1 MTEPQA
7 NVTSIGKFRYHG
19 SGGDLFG
26 MVIVNAI
33 FTILTLGIYSFWARN
48 KVRQF
53 HYSHTELDGD
63 RFAYHGTGGELL
75 RGALVA
81 GAVSFVLALGLTL
94 AMDAVGSDN
103 VETGLDRAPLA
114 TGVVIVAFYVILIP
128 LVIYAVNASR
138 RYRLSRS
145 SWRGIRFSFH
155 GRFNDFGAL
164 ILRGVL
170 LTIVTLGLYT
180 PFFQNDRR
188 RFLVN
193 NARFGSEPFMYIG
206 EGRTLFYPFLKALL
220 LTPFTFG
227 FSWIWYSAF
236 RHRHFWNNTRMRGA
250 MFRSSVTGWS
260 LLELQMTNLVLI
272 YLTLGIGATWAI
284 VRSHA
289 YFAEKVTLEG
299 TVDWARIQQQAQ
311 NATAMGEEMAEG
323 FDVDVG
329 I

>member
-1 MTEPQA
+1 MSEIHT
-7 NVTSIGKFRYHG
+7 NVTSVGKFRYHG

-33 FTILTLGIYSFWARN
+33 FTILTLGIYSFWART

-75 RGALVA
+75 RGALIA
-81 GAVSFVLALGLTL
+81 GVVSFVLALVLTL
-94 AMDAVGSDN
+94 GIEAAGGEDA
-103 VETGLDRAPLA
+103 APLI
-114 TGVVIVAFYVILIP
+114 TGGIVVAFYVVLIP

-155 GRFNDFGAL
+155 GQFNDFGAL
-164 ILRGVL
+164 MLRGIFL
-170 LTIVTLGLYT
+170 SIVTLGFYT
-180 PFFQNDRR
+180 PFFQNERR

-193 NARFGSEPFMYIG
+193 NTRFGSEPFMYIG
-206 EGRTLFYPFLKALL
+206 EGRTLFYPYLKALL
-220 LTPFTFG
+220 LTLPTLG

-236 RHRHFWNNTRMRGA
+236 KHQHFWNHTVMRGA
-250 MFRSSVTGWS
+250 RFRSKVAGWS
-260 LLELQMTNLVLI
+260 LLELQLTNMILI
-272 YLTLGIGATWAI
+272 YITLGIGATWAI
-284 VRSHA
+284 TRSHT
-289 YFAEKVTLEG
+289 YFAERVTLEG

-311 NATAMGEEMAEG
+311 TAGAVGEGLAEG

>member
-1 MTEPQA
+1 MTEI
-7 NVTSIGKFRYHG
+7 NTSVGKFRYHG

-26 MVIVNAI
+26 LVIVNAI

-75 RGALVA
+75 RGALVVA
-81 GAVSFVLALGLTL
+81 GVSFVLALALSL
-94 AMDAVGSDN
+94 AMEAVGSRN
-103 VETGLDRAPLA
+103 VETGLETAPLA
-114 TGVVIVAFYVILIP
+114 TAIVIITFYVILIP

-155 GRFNDFGAL
+155 GDARAFMTL
-164 ILRGVL
+164 MVRGIVL
-170 LTIVTLGLYT
+170 SIVSLGLYT
-180 PFFQNDRR
+180 PFFQNERR

-206 EGRTLFYPFLKALL
+206 EGRTLFYPFLKALV
-220 LTPFTFG
+220 LTLPTLG

-236 RHRHFWNNTRMRGA
+236 KHQHFWNNTIMRGA
-250 MFRSSVTGWS
+250 RFKSTMKGWS
-260 LLELQMTNLVLI
+260 LLELQLTNMLLVYI
-272 YLTLGIGATWAI
+272 TLGIGATWAI
-284 VRSHA
+284 TRSHA
-289 YFAEKVTLEG
+289 FYAERLTLEG

-311 NATAMGEEMAEG
+311 EATAVGEAMAEG

>member
-1 MTEPQA
+1 MTEPA
-7 NVTSIGKFRYHG
+7 SNVTTVGKFRYHG

-81 GAVSFVLALGLTL
+81 GAVSFVLALIFSLSLEAAGGE
-94 AMDAVGSDN
+94 DA
-103 VETGLDRAPLA
+103 APLI
-114 TGVVIVAFYVILIP
+114 GFSVVIGFYILVIP

-145 SWRGIRFSFH
+145 SWRGMRFSFH
-155 GRFNDFGAL
+155 GKASDFMSL
-164 ILRGVL
+164 MLRGIFL
-170 LTIVTLGLYT
+170 SIVTLGFYT
-180 PFFQNDRR
+180 PFFQNERR

-193 NARFGSEPFMYIG
+193 HARFGSEPFMYVG
-206 EGRTLFYPFLKALL
+206 EGRTLFYPYLKALL
-220 LTPFTFG
+220 LTIPTFG
-227 FSWIWYSAF
+227 FSWVWYSAF
-236 RHRHFWNNTRMRGA
+236 KHQHFWNNTHMRGA
-250 MFRSSVTGWS
+250 RFHARVPGWH
-260 LLELQMTNLVLI
+260 LLELQLTNLILI
-272 YLTLGIGATWAI
+272 YITLGIGATWAI
-284 VRSHA
+284 VRTHTF
-289 YFAEKVTLEG
+289 FAERLTLEG
-299 TVDWARIQQQAQ
+299 TVDWARIQQDAQ
-311 NATAMGEEMAEG
+311 EANAVGDAMAEG
-323 FDVDVG
+323 FDLDVG